1 MAKRDYYEVLGVI
14 KSASPEEIK
23 KAYRK
28 SALKYHPDKNKGD
41 KAAENKFKEAGE
53 AYHVLSDKE
62 RKRIANRKY
71 YEKNKDRL
79 AEKWKHD
86 DDRKEYLKEYYK
98 NNKDA
103 ILQRAK
109 EWNKRNKEARK
120 LIMEREKR
128 SKLKPFWEVK
138 PTK

>member
-1 MAKRDYYEVLGVI
+1 MT
-14 KSASPEEIK
+14 
-23 KAYRK
+23 
-28 SALKYHPDKNKGD
+28 
-41 KAAENKFKEAGE
+41 
-53 AYHVLSDKE
+53 DKE

-98 NNKDA
+98 NNKEA
-103 ILQRAK
+103 ILLRAR
-109 EWNKRNKEARK
+109 EWNTRNKEARK
-120 LIMEREKR
+120 LIVVREKR

>member
-1 MAKRDYYEVLGVI
+1 MT
-14 KSASPEEIK
+14 
-23 KAYRK
+23 
-28 SALKYHPDKNKGD
+28 
-41 KAAENKFKEAGE
+41 
-53 AYHVLSDKE
+53 DKE

-79 AEKWKHD
+79 AEKWKYD
-86 DDRKEYLKEYYK
+86 DNRKEYLKEYYK
-98 NNKDA
+98 NNKEA
-103 ILQRAK
+103 ILERAK

>member
-1 MAKRDYYEVLGVI
+1 MT
-14 KSASPEEIK
+14 
-23 KAYRK
+23 
-28 SALKYHPDKNKGD
+28 
-41 KAAENKFKEAGE
+41 
-53 AYHVLSDKE
+53 DKE

-71 YEKNKDRL
+71 YEKNKDPL

-98 NNKDA
+98 NNKEA
-103 ILQRAK
+103 ILQRAQ

-120 LIMEREKR
+120 LIIEREKR
-128 SKLKPFWEVK
+128 SKLKPFWEVT

>member
-1 MAKRDYYEVLGVI
+1 MT
-14 KSASPEEIK
+14 
-23 KAYRK
+23 
-28 SALKYHPDKNKGD
+28 
-41 KAAENKFKEAGE
+41 
-53 AYHVLSDKE
+53 DKE

-79 AEKWKHD
+79 AEKWKND
-86 DDRKEYLKEYYK
+86 DKRKEYLKEYYK

-103 ILQRAK
+103 ILKRAK
-109 EWNKRNKEARK
+109 EWNVRNKEARK
-120 LIMEREKR
+120 LIIEREKR

>member
-1 MAKRDYYEVLGVI
+1 MT
-14 KSASPEEIK
+14 
-23 KAYRK
+23 
-28 SALKYHPDKNKGD
+28 
-41 KAAENKFKEAGE
+41 
-53 AYHVLSDKE
+53 DKE

-86 DDRKEYLKEYYK
+86 DRRKDYLKEYYK
-98 NNKDA
+98 NNKEA

-120 LIMEREKR
+120 LIIEREKR
-128 SKLKPFWEVK
+128 NKLKPFWIVK